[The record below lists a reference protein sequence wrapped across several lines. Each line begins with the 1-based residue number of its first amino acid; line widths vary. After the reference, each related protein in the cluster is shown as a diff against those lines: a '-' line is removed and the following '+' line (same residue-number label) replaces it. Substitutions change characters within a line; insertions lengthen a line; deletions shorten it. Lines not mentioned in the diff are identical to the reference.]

1 VGLGLLDFV
10 EDKTGFIVFSFI
22 WKFLCGVGAGINSTS
37 SFAIIATHYKEDRE
51 KAIGMLEASSGV
63 GLLLGPLIGS
73 ILYEIGG
80 YTLPFIGT
88 GKDESDQNFIYSIF
102 LLLDV
107 PLNCI
112 HLESAGRYGGK
123 VFAKRGL
130 EKLVT
135 ATHSH

>member
-1 VGLGLLDFV
+1 V

-37 SFAIIATHYKEDRE
+37 SFAIIATHYKQDRE

-63 GLLLGPLIGS
+63 GLLLGPIIGS

-88 GKDESDQNFIYSIF
+88 GKDESDQNLLYSIF
-102 LLLDV
+102 LFLDV
-107 PLNCI
+107 PLDCI
-112 HLESAGRYGGK
+112 HLELAGRYGGK
-123 VFAKRGL
+123 VFAERGIK
-130 EKLVT
+130 KLV
-135 ATHSH
+135 ASPLCNQ

>member
-1 VGLGLLDFV
+1 MGLGLLDFV

-88 GKDESDQNFIYSIF
+88 GKDESDQNLIYIASFYF
-102 LLLDV
+102 LMY
-107 PLNCI
+107 PLIAYTLN
-112 HLESAGRYGGK
+112 
-123 VFAKRGL
+123 
-130 EKLVT
+130 
-135 ATHSH
+135 